1 MRMMSIASGSSGNSI
16 YVGSDTTHILVDAG
30 ISKKR
35 IEEGLHTLDL
45 CGDDIDALLIT
56 HEHSD
61 HIGGLGV
68 FLRKYNVP
76 VYATEGTI
84 EAIKASGDTKKV
96 DMSLFHPI
104 RNDERFTIRDIE
116 INAMSI
122 SHDAADPVAYRFK
135 NEGVKSAVVTDLGE
149 YNEVIEQSLKGL
161 SAVYIEANHDIRMLE
176 TGPYPYQLKKRIL
189 GKRGHLSNEACG
201 RLLSDILGEKMQ
213 HIFLSHLSAE
223 NNLPELAYESVR
235 LEIEMG
241 DTDFHGNDFPID
253 ISHRDRPGMIIEL

>member
-1 MRMMSIASGSSGNSI
+1 MDIVFCQLGSKGNASLI
-16 YVGSDTTHILVDAG
+16 RVGQTIIQIDMGVSLKTV
-30 ISKKR
+30 KK
-35 IEEGLHTLDL
+35 GLEQLHASLE
-45 CGDDIDALLIT
+45 DIQAVFIT

-135 NEGVKSAVVTDLGE
+135 NEGVKTAVAESQEPESKDL
-149 YNEVIEQSLKGL
+149 VEQAIKTY
-161 SAVYIEANHDIRMLE
+161 AKAYYAEPKEAEMFAE
-176 TGPYPYQLKKRIL
+176 SFKYQL
-189 GKRGHLSNEACG
+189 
-201 RLLSDILGEKMQ
+201 D
-213 HIFLSHLSAE
+213 
-223 NNLPELAYESVR
+223 NLRKTYPEPEEVS
-235 LEIEMG
+235 
-241 DTDFHGNDFPID
+241 
-253 ISHRDRPGMIIEL
+253 

>member
-116 INAMSI
+116 INAMMF
-122 SHDAADPVAYRFK
+122 R
-135 NEGVKSAVVTDLGE
+135 VV
-149 YNEVIEQSLKGL
+149 
-161 SAVYIEANHDIRMLE
+161 
-176 TGPYPYQLKKRIL
+176 
-189 GKRGHLSNEACG
+189 
-201 RLLSDILGEKMQ
+201 
-213 HIFLSHLSAE
+213 
-223 NNLPELAYESVR
+223 
-235 LEIEMG
+235 
-241 DTDFHGNDFPID
+241 
-253 ISHRDRPGMIIEL
+253 